1 MCYVQLDRTELTLGS
16 HDRRKE
22 NHILG
27 DYFLK
32 GQVSPGL
39 GRIMGNPRGEVF
51 LSGPGDGDAF
61 GCQVVLD

>member
-1 MCYVQLDRTELTLGS
+1 MELDRTELRLGS

-27 DYFLK
+27 CYFLK

-39 GRIMGNPRGEVF
+39 GRITGKPRGEAF
-51 LSGPGDGDAF
+51 LSSPGDGDAF